1 MALNR
6 VLLQG
11 RLVADPE
18 LRQTNSGV
26 SVANWR
32 IAVDRNFKDA
42 DGNRGV
48 DFIRCTAWRGTAD
61 FVTKWFHKGSMILL
75 EGSLQNSEFTDKDGN
90 NRTVA
95 QVVVDNVFFAGSK
108 SENGG
113 DHRSDGGGET
123 RGDYGAV
130 SSPVGGFQ
138 EIADDS
144 EDDLP
149 F

>member
-1 MALNR
+1 MSLNK
-6 VLLQG
+6 VIMQG

-18 LRQTNSGV
+18 LRTTNSGV

-32 IAVDRNFKDA
+32 IAVDRNYKDA
-42 DGNRGV
+42 SGERGT

-123 RGDYGAV
+123 RAYDATATK
-130 SSPVGGFQ
+130 PDAFQ
-138 EIADDS
+138 EITDGS
-144 EDDLP
+144 EDELP

>member
-1 MALNR
+1 MSLNK
-6 VLLQG
+6 VVLQG
-11 RLVADPE
+11 RMVADPE
-18 LRQTNSGV
+18 LRTTNSGV

-42 DGNRGV
+42 NGERGV
-48 DFIRCTAWRGTAD
+48 DFINCTAWRGTAD
-61 FVTKWFHKGSMILL
+61 FVTKWFHKGEMILV
-75 EGSLQNSEFTDKDGN
+75 EGSLQNSQYTDKDGN

-95 QVVVDNVFFAGSK
+95 QVVVESVYFCGGK

-113 DHRSDGGGET
+113 GHRNETGGEPK
-123 RGDYGAV
+123 GNYGAV
-130 SSPVGGFQ
+130 SAPTGGFQ